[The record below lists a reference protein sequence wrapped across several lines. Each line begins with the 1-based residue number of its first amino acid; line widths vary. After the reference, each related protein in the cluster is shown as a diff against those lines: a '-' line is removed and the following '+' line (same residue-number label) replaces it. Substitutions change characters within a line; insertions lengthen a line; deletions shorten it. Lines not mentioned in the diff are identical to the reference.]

1 MAFESASDHASHRVD
16 LIVGSWLTGLF
27 VMASLAWGGLAVTA
41 LAALYVRR

>member
-16 LIVGSWLTGLF
+16 LVVGSWLTALF
-27 VMASLAWGGLAVTA
+27 VLAGLAWGGLAITA